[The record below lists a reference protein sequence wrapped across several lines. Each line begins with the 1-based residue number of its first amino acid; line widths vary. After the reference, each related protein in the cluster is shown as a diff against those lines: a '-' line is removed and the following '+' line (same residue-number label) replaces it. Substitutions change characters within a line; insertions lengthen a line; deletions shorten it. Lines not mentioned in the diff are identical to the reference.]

1 MSTRT
6 TKVYSITMP
15 PEMGRRA
22 EQLAKRENRTMSELM
37 RETFRRYEIEET
49 ERRLLSDPM
58 RSKHLAELRRLL
70 GEMQQEAKK
79 KGLDKMSMRQIDA
92 QIATVRKSR
101 IRKKASKQP
110 AA

>member
-1 MSTRT
+1 
-6 TKVYSITMP
+6 
-15 PEMGRRA
+15 
-22 EQLAKRENRTMSELM
+22 
-37 RETFRRYEIEET
+37 
-49 ERRLLSDPM
+49 
-58 RSKHLAELRRLL
+58 LRRLL

-101 IRKKASKQP
+101 TRKKVSKQP

>member
-37 RETFRRYEIEET
+37 RETFRRYEIEEA

-58 RSKHLAELRRLL
+58 RSKHLADLRLLL
-70 GEMQQEAKK
+70 GELQQEAKK
-79 KGLDKMSMRQIDA
+79 KGLDKMSMCQIDA
-92 QIATVRKSR
+92 EIATVPKSR
-101 IRKKASKQP
+101 TRKKASKQP

>member
-37 RETFRRYEIEET
+37 RETFRRYEIEEA
-49 ERRLLSDPM
+49 ERRILADPL
-58 RSKHLAELRRLL
+58 RAKRLAEFQRLL
-70 GEMQQEAKK
+70 GALQQEAKR

-92 QIATVRKSR
+92 EIAAARKAR
-101 IRKKASKQP
+101 AKKAISKQP
-110 AA
+110 RA